1 MPNDALAKIA
11 EQYQSF
17 LGPVTK
23 ANKLSA
29 SNLEAL
35 VNFQMSTLQS
45 YVDIAITR
53 IKAAADID
61 DPASLQTFLTGQ
73 VEVIASLQQKFADDS
88 KTLGEL
94 MAKFKG
100 DFEKLVQ
107 ENLPSGSK

>member
-1 MPNDALAKIA
+1 MSNDALAKIA

-17 LGPVTK
+17 LSPVIK

-45 YVDIAITR
+45 YIDISIAR

-61 DPASLQTFLTGQ
+61 DPASLQAFLSSQ
-73 VEVIASLQQKFADDS
+73 VELIASLQKKFADDS
-88 KTLGEL
+88 KSLGEL

-107 ENLPSGSK
+107 ENLPSGK